1 MVRRL
6 FTDLRRLIEAWWK
19 IDRIRAS
26 PREGRLLRIEP
37 PCVVVI
43 DDQPAEVVARTLGR
57 AADESGTIQVDY
69 DCRSAQGACRLRL
82 TVTACGA
89 IAAIAWTAEGIE
101 QLVNEEQV
109 EVYQSFSPREKDFA

>member
-6 FTDLRRLIEAWWK
+6 LTDVRRLIEAWWK

-37 PCVVVI
+37 PCVVVVEE
-43 DDQPAEVVARTLGR
+43 QPAEVVARTLGR
-57 AADESGTIQVDY
+57 TADETGAIRVDY

-89 IAAIAWTAEGIE
+89 IAAIAWTADGIE
-101 QLVNEEQV
+101 QLVSEEQV
-109 EVYQSFSPREKDFA
+109 EVYQSFSPGV